1 MDTFRRDAASHG
13 ARRHPV
19 TCREFT
25 DRVADHLDHALPHR
39 SERAVRRH
47 ADRCR
52 GCQAY
57 LEEYRATRAAVAE
70 LAEWDELESEDAL
83 DLSRLLT
90 ASVATRLN

>member
-1 MDTFRRDAASHG
+1 M
-13 ARRHPV
+13 
-19 TCREFT
+19 
-25 DRVADHLDHALPHR
+25 
-39 SERAVRRH
+39 RRH